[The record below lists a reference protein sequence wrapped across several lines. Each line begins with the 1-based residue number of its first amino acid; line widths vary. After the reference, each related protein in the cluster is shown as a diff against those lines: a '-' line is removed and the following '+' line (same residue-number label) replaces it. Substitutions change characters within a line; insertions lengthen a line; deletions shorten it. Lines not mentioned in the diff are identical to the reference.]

1 MTIGVLQRVY
11 MCCSYAAALH
21 DNWVVFFLLAGG
33 FFIAN
38 TCLSLIFLS
47 INVVQWRSTVLFIN
61 LTLKG
66 NGAPP
71 TVLFLSNTSLDSRLL
86 NLCET
91 T

>member
-1 MTIGVLQRVY
+1 

-21 DNWVVFFLLAGG
+21 DNWVVFFFLTGG
-33 FFIAN
+33 FLIAN

-47 INVVQWRSTVLFIN
+47 INVVHWRSTVLFIN

-71 TVLFLSNTSLDSRLL
+71 TVLFFKATRL
-86 NLCET
+86 
-91 T
+91 